1 MFLGS
6 LLIVAQR
13 DVDLVDLDLPLL
25 VLPLPQQRGLQSEEV
40 LLPHDAV
47 VEEVQLELTAVGF
60 SEALFAL
67 ISSFTS
73 FFFGFWIS
81 SAAAGTEI
89 SRHLVF
95 LIFLGFLFRIDV
107 TFLHFFSFVFC
118 SVVTRIL

>member
-60 SEALFAL
+60 S
-67 ISSFTS
+67 
-73 FFFGFWIS
+73 
-81 SAAAGTEI
+81 
-89 SRHLVF
+89 
-95 LIFLGFLFRIDV
+95 
-107 TFLHFFSFVFC
+107 
-118 SVVTRIL
+118 

>member
-47 VEEVQLELTAVGF
+47 VGEVQLELTAVGF
-60 SEALFAL
+60 S
-67 ISSFTS
+67 
-73 FFFGFWIS
+73 
-81 SAAAGTEI
+81 
-89 SRHLVF
+89 
-95 LIFLGFLFRIDV
+95 
-107 TFLHFFSFVFC
+107 
-118 SVVTRIL
+118 

>member
-47 VEEVQLELTAVGF
+47 MEEVQLELTAVGF
-60 SEALFAL
+60 S
-67 ISSFTS
+67 
-73 FFFGFWIS
+73 
-81 SAAAGTEI
+81 
-89 SRHLVF
+89 
-95 LIFLGFLFRIDV
+95 
-107 TFLHFFSFVFC
+107 
-118 SVVTRIL
+118 

>member
-6 LLIVAQR
+6 LLSVAQR

-60 SEALFAL
+60 S
-67 ISSFTS
+67 
-73 FFFGFWIS
+73 
-81 SAAAGTEI
+81 
-89 SRHLVF
+89 
-95 LIFLGFLFRIDV
+95 
-107 TFLHFFSFVFC
+107 
-118 SVVTRIL
+118 